1 MSLVNPYILNQLLLV
16 IIILPVFFDLHIS
29 SSQEYKIND
38 LLSLDVQILK
48 NPINLGEEQ
57 IIQFLLN
64 DTTLNNKINQT
75 ALIEGNIIYL
85 SGIAQPF
92 SLNITSSKWYK
103 YSWTINPDIQKFG
116 TVLVEINLLYNESKI
131 NMQNI
136 TFNIS
141 KEKNINNS

>member
-1 MSLVNPYILNQLLLV
+1 MSLANPYILNQLLLV
-16 IIILPVFFDLHIS
+16 IIILSVFFDLHIS

-92 SLNITSSKWYK
+92 SLNITPSKWYN

-116 TVLVEINLLYNESKI
+116 TVLVEINLLYNKSKI

>member
-1 MSLVNPYILNQLLLV
+1 MVNPYILNQLLLV
-16 IIILPVFFDLHIS
+16 IIILSVFFDLHIS

-92 SLNITSSKWYK
+92 SLNITPSKWYN

>member
-1 MSLVNPYILNQLLLV
+1 MSLVNPYILNQLLV
-16 IIILPVFFDLHIS
+16 IIILSVLFDLHIS

-38 LLSLDVQILK
+38 LLSLDVKILK
-48 NPINLGEEQ
+48 NPINLAEEQ
-57 IIQFLLN
+57 IIRFLLN

-92 SLNITSSKWYK
+92 SLNITPSKWYN

-141 KEKNINNS
+141 NEKNTE

>member
-1 MSLVNPYILNQLLLV
+1 LSLANPYILNQLLV
-16 IIILPVFFDLHIS
+16 IIILSVLFDLHIS

-38 LLSLDVQILK
+38 LLSLDVKILK
-48 NPINLGEEQ
+48 NPINLAEEQ
-57 IIQFLLN
+57 IIRFLLN

-92 SLNITSSKWYK
+92 SLNITPSKWYN

-141 KEKNINNS
+141 NEKNTE

>member
-16 IIILPVFFDLHIS
+16 IIILSVFSDLHIS
-29 SSQEYKIND
+29 SSQEYKIKD

-92 SLNITSSKWYK
+92 SLNITPSKWYN
-103 YSWTINPDIQKFG
+103 YSWTVNPDIQKFG
-116 TVLVEINLLYNESKI
+116 TVLVEINLFYNESKI
-131 NMQNI
+131 NVQNI

-141 KEKNINNS
+141 HEKNINNS

>member
-16 IIILPVFFDLHIS
+16 IIILSVLFDLHIS

-38 LLSLDVQILK
+38 LLSLDVKILK

-57 IIQFLLN
+57 IIRLLLN

-92 SLNITSSKWYK
+92 SLNITPSKWYN

-116 TVLVEINLLYNESKI
+116 TVLVEINLLYNKSKI

-141 KEKNINNS
+141 NEKNTK

>member
-1 MSLVNPYILNQLLLV
+1 LSLVNPYILNQLLLV
-16 IIILPVFFDLHIS
+16 IIILSVFFDLHIS

-92 SLNITSSKWYK
+92 SLNITPSKWYK

-141 KEKNINNS
+141 NEKNTE

>member
-16 IIILPVFFDLHIS
+16 IIILSVFFDLHIS

-64 DTTLNNKINQT
+64 DTTLNNKINKT

-92 SLNITSSKWYK
+92 SLNITPSRWYN

>member
-1 MSLVNPYILNQLLLV
+1 LVNPYILNQLLL
-16 IIILPVFFDLHIS
+16 IIILSVLFDLHIS

-38 LLSLDVQILK
+38 LLSLDVKILK

-57 IIQFLLN
+57 IIRFLLN

-92 SLNITSSKWYK
+92 SLNITPSKWYN

-116 TVLVEINLLYNESKI
+116 TVLVEINLLYNKSKI

-141 KEKNINNS
+141 NEKNTK

>member
-16 IIILPVFFDLHIS
+16 IIILSVFFDLHIS

-92 SLNITSSKWYK
+92 SLNITPSKWYN

>member
-16 IIILPVFFDLHIS
+16 IIILSVFFDLHIS

-92 SLNITSSKWYK
+92 SLNITPSKWYN

-116 TVLVEINLLYNESKI
+116 TVLVEINLLYNKSKI
-131 NMQNI
+131 NIENN

>member
-1 MSLVNPYILNQLLLV
+1 MVNPYILNQLLL
-16 IIILPVFFDLHIS
+16 IIILSVLFDLHIS

-38 LLSLDVQILK
+38 LLSLDVKILK
-48 NPINLGEEQ
+48 NPINLAEEQ
-57 IIQFLLN
+57 IIRFLLN

-92 SLNITSSKWYK
+92 SLNITPSKWYN

-116 TVLVEINLLYNESKI
+116 TVLVEINLLYNKSKI

-141 KEKNINNS
+141 NEKNTK

>member
-1 MSLVNPYILNQLLLV
+1 MVNPYILNQLLLV
-16 IIILPVFFDLHIS
+16 IIILSVFFDLHIS

-92 SLNITSSKWYK
+92 SLNITPSKWYE

>member
-1 MSLVNPYILNQLLLV
+1 MVNPYILNQLLV
-16 IIILPVFFDLHIS
+16 IIILSVLFDLHIS

-38 LLSLDVQILK
+38 LLSLDVKILK
-48 NPINLGEEQ
+48 NPINLAEEQ
-57 IIQFLLN
+57 IIRFLLN

-92 SLNITSSKWYK
+92 SLNITPSKWYN

-141 KEKNINNS
+141 NEKNTE

>member
-1 MSLVNPYILNQLLLV
+1 MNQLLLV
-16 IIILPVFFDLHIS
+16 IIILSVLFDLHIS
-29 SSQEYKIND
+29 FSQEYKIND
-38 LLSLDVQILK
+38 LLSLDVRILK

-57 IIQFLLN
+57 IIRFLLN

-75 ALIEGNIIYL
+75 AFIEGNIIYL

-92 SLNITSSKWYK
+92 SLNITPSKWYN

-141 KEKNINNS
+141 NEKNTK